1 MTHNFISLGKA
12 KALGYNDIY
21 FSFSGLGDNLIFR
34 EALEQYYHQT
44 GKKLLAIVD
53 YPDFFKD
60 CDSAYFLKDFNMGVI
75 NQLFPFKNDELFI
88 EGMSFKLHFLN
99 GCDIRQT
106 KEGQYFTAWAYKHLI
121 ARICERLG
129 MQGKIEIN
137 PCLPLSEEEKKFGRF
152 FDKNQ
157 IAIIAN
163 GIQKYKTWDLNKVQE
178 LVNRLK
184 DKYNFIQLGQK
195 SDLKLENVLD
205 KRGVF
210 SMREVAAVLHN
221 SDLFVGSIGGLMHLA
236 RFVGCRSVIS
246 YSSGE
251 PLELAYYPC
260 NVNILP
266 RNPCSVCVE
275 NKLDPQHEVCPFNY
289 KCMDVSVDEM
299 VKGIDKAIQMPKSL
313 ETETVELD
321 PMPLPGLEDFYK
333 HKKIVQ
339 NHALTVEHKRITL
352 LYILGIP
359 FLKTVRKGR
368 KRTREFFFREKNK
381 VLKT

>member
-21 FSFSGLGDNLIFR
+21 FSFSGLGDNLVFR

-60 CDSAYFLKDFNMGVI
+60 FEAAYILKDFNMGVL
-75 NQLFPFKNDELFI
+75 NPMAPFKNDELLI

-99 GCDIRQT
+99 GCDIRET
-106 KEGQYFTAWAYKHLI
+106 EKGHYFTAWAYKHLI
-121 ARICERLG
+121 ARLCERLG
-129 MQGKIEIN
+129 LSGSITIN
-137 PCLPLSEEEKKFGRF
+137 PVLPLTDDEKKTGRF
-152 FDKNQ
+152 FEKNQ

-205 KRGVF
+205 KRGAF

-221 SDLFVGSIGGLMHLA
+221 SDLFVGGIGGLMHLA

-251 PLELAYYPC
+251 PLALSSYPC
-260 NVNILP
+260 NINVLP
-266 RNPCSVCVE
+266 DQPCRMCAE
-275 NKLDPQHEVCPFNY
+275 NKLDPQHEVCPFQY
-289 KCMDVSVDEM
+289 KCMDISVDKM
-299 VKGIDKAIQMPKSL
+299 VEGIEKALQMPSKLACETIQL
-313 ETETVELD
+313 E

-339 NHALTVEHKRITL
+339 NHALTVERKRITL

-359 FLKTVRKGR
+359 FLKTIREGKKR
-368 KRTREFFFREKNK
+368 KRYFFFKEK
-381 VLKT
+381 

>member
-1 MTHNFISLGKA
+1 MMHNFISLGKA

-34 EALEQYYHQT
+34 SALEHYYRQT
-44 GKKLLAIVD
+44 GQKLLVVVD
-53 YPDFFKD
+53 YPAFFQDFEA
-60 CDSAYFLKDFNMGVI
+60 AYILKDFNMGVL
-75 NQLFPFKNDELFI
+75 NPMAPLKNDELVV

-99 GCDIRQT
+99 GCAIRET
-106 KEGQYFTAWAYKHLI
+106 EDGHYFTAWANKHLI
-121 ARICERLG
+121 ARLCERLG
-129 MQGKIEIN
+129 LSGSIIID
-137 PCLPLSEEEKKFGRF
+137 PVLPLTDEEKKFGRF
-152 FDKNQ
+152 FEQNQ

-184 DKYNFIQLGQK
+184 DQYNFVQLGQK

-221 SDLFVGSIGGLMHLA
+221 SDLFVGGIGGLMHLA

-251 PLELAYYPC
+251 PLALASYPC
-260 NVNILP
+260 NINVLP
-266 RNPCSVCVE
+266 DNPCFMCAE
-275 NKLDPQHEVCPFNY
+275 NKLDPQHELCPFQY
-289 KCMDVSVDEM
+289 QCMNVSVDKM
-299 VKGIDKAIQMPKSL
+299 VRGIEKALQMPKKL
-313 ETETVELD
+313 ACETVQLE

-339 NHALTVEHKRITL
+339 NHALTVERKRITL

-359 FLKTVRKGR
+359 FLKTVREGKKR
-368 KRTREFFFREKNK
+368 KRYFFFKEK
-381 VLKT
+381 